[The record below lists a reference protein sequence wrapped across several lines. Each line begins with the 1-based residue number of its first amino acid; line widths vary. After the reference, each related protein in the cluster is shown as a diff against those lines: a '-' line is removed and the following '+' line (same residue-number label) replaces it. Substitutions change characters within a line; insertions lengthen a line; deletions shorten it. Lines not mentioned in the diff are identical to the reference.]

1 MFKVISSTGLRI
13 LGVLTTSLVL
23 PIAAIALP
31 FTLDNIELK
40 GFDCATASSTGPGG
54 LNCPAGTPDHI
65 EWVQGT
71 NPVSSL
77 DLTSLTTI
85 SGINPGDLPVRINK
99 LTHTNIPIPQAF
111 NYSID
116 IVNTLQVTDEN
127 GGAIVLTD
135 FNGINIQFTETPNI
149 GPPCADPDPGD
160 TVCADFFEFDAGGLV
175 DVAFSSA
182 GVNYL
187 LKFGLEPGAGAFFD
201 GVRANRV
208 YAIENGTSEFFV
220 TAQIL
225 EVPVPEPV
233 SLALLG
239 VGLLGMGVT
248 TRRRII

>member
-1 MFKVISSTGLRI
+1 MFKVISSTGLGI

-23 PIAAIALP
+23 PMAAIAIP
-31 FTLDNIELK
+31 FTLDNIEPK
-40 GFDCATASSTGPGG
+40 GFDCATGSSTGPGG
-54 LNCPAGTPDHI
+54 INCPAGTPNHI

-85 SGINPGDLPVRINK
+85 SGINPGDLPVKINK
-99 LTHTNIPIPQAF
+99 LTHTNTPIPQAF

-127 GGAIVLTD
+127 GGAIVLT
-135 FNGINIQFTETPNI
+135 NSNAINIQFTETPNI
-149 GPPCADPDPGD
+149 GPPCADPDPGN
-160 TVCADFFEFDAGGLV
+160 TVCADFFDFNAGGLAAL
-175 DVAFSSA
+175 AFSS
-182 GVNYL
+182 GGFNYL

-201 GVRANRV
+201 GIRDNRV
-208 YAIENGTSEFFV
+208 YAAEAGISELFV
-220 TAQIL
+220 TAQIIQ
-225 EVPVPEPV
+225 VPEPV

-239 VGLLGMGVT
+239 VGLLGMGAT